1 MQTKLTLR
9 MDSKIIELAKKFAF
23 KQGTSLSKLV
33 SDLLELHINAETP
46 ANEGNSDADFEEA
59 MQHPFM
65 KKFIGAVENSNIK
78 DDDYADFLEEKYK

>member
-33 SDLLELHINAETP
+33 SKLLELHINAESSSGE
-46 ANEGNSDADFEEA
+46 NNFDEEFEEA

-65 KKFIGAVENSNIK
+65 KKFVGAVENSNIK
-78 DDDYADFLEEKYK
+78 DDDYVDFLEEKYK

>member
-9 MDSKIIELAKKFAF
+9 MDSIIIDLAKKFAF
-23 KQGTSLSKLV
+23 KHGISLSKLV
-33 SDLLELHINAETP
+33 SKLLELHINAESP
-46 ANEGNSDADFEEA
+46 SNDNNSDEEFEKA

-65 KKFIGAVENSNIK
+65 KKFVGAVENSNIK